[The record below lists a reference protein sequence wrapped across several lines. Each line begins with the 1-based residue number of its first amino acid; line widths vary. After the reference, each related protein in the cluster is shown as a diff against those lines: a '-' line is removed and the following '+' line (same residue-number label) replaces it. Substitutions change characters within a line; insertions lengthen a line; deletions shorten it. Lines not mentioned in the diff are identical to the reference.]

1 MYTTLLHDKTN
12 CTIQDKSNV
21 YYRIRLIYVYY
32 RIRLMY
38 TTG

>member
-12 CTIQDKSNV
+12 SKIQDKRNV
-21 YYRIRLIYVYY
+21 YYWIRLIYVYY